1 MTNVI
6 TPDVFAPTSPAAVA
20 PRVAHIAPP
29 DDQEMWSYVAGDGKR
44 FLQFSALSR
53 MFLGGALVFLAL
65 RGDWLLLLLP
75 FGVGIVLGGLI
86 NLVWSTQIQPFD
98 REAHRQRVA
107 AATTAAASTGRWSVD
122 VFICTCGEDP
132 AIVENTIM
140 HATALQHAGPINVF
154 VLDDRGIDA
163 VRDAAALWGAQY
175 VARPDRGWM
184 KKAGN
189 LRHGYEQSS
198 GDMIIVLDA
207 DFAVRPDFLTQTLP
221 YFDDPA
227 LGILQTPQFF
237 RTSRDNWVERGAA
250 AQQEQFYRIG
260 LRARDRRNGAICVGT
275 NAVYRRSAL
284 DERGGMALLEHSE
297 DIFTGM
303 KVVDAGYRVDY
314 LPLPLASGS
323 TPDNTAALA
332 SQQYRWARGNFAL
345 AGTPLFKRMT
355 LSPMQRLGLWDGW
368 IFYVTSALSPLVALF
383 VPIVSLA
390 EAPEAITLAPAAM
403 VLPALFTEFYLQP
416 KWLHLSDGRA
426 SRRVGLISQAAHLY
440 ALRDHLTD
448 RDQEWI
454 PTGGARPS
462 DRKHGTDRIPDQIA
476 TGAMWGFT
484 ITMLLLGVRV
494 ATGWSIVDLA
504 PVGVLAALAL
514 PAALGTTRPA
524 VTVHRDPDAP
534 AADAGRD
541 PFLDVVRAA
550 SIVRVIFWHALGF
563 WWISWTFAAMPAVFY
578 VSGAVLAKSM
588 RKSSCWTVVKG
599 RLRRLVPPYL
609 AFVCIG
615 MAGVLLAAP
624 EVLADSTSSVVS
636 WFVPYRAPAPL
647 AWEEGWLST
656 PLWFLRA
663 LVIVLLLTPLVRP
676 IGQRLAGWLMFCCW
690 LGSLFALDWWVNQQT
705 TEMATGIVRGV
716 ADIVCFGGFFALGVS
731 AHHLRY
737 KLSRS
742 WRWRLAVLF
751 GAGGVAAALVSP
763 PIDRVV
769 NNSYVLL
776 GLVGLA
782 WLLVMLAMEDQMR
795 HLGTLPALKRFVGW
809 ITDGSMSIYL
819 WHTLAL
825 VFAYY
830 VVGAPTSPGQYVI
843 LAAVFVVVLVSVV
856 AAVRPLESLFAGDRS
871 GVPRLRLL
879 PIAMLVAG
887 LAVVV
892 TQPTLFPRSSEV
904 FGPPTPSGRPPFGVD
919 GDRTGAGA
927 GAVGAGAGAVGDGG
941 STEVDA
947 AEMARNGDAWLKGH
961 GVAGAAVIEIGAT
974 TGEDPVL
981 VTYGDAV
988 GDATPATPTT
998 PTTSTVGDV
1007 AALDPN
1013 EQFEALSLTKTM
1025 VAAVALQLV
1034 DEGVLTLDGPLPH
1047 IEGIASD
1054 VTDTLTLRRL
1064 LSHSTGL
1071 KDYRENTNY
1080 RPDMILTPVDAVN
1093 LAISQSDLTSNETSY
1108 AAPNFLLAGLAIESV
1123 TETPLSEVLQERIF
1137 TPFGLDDTEMVNNTR
1152 EGFVGHGSGGVV
1164 STLGD
1169 MAHWYDQLM
1178 RQHSVLSDE
1187 MFDEMVWGGNVYQ
1200 KNAGLG
1206 SWRHCPCDPP
1216 SEEVPEPYLYTFHDG
1231 GDVRLV
1237 YIPSRDVV
1245 LAMRFSKPLYDEDQI
1260 VGDIDDFVFA
1270 VADRR
1275 GPPVVD

>member
-1 MTNVI
+1 MTNVL

-20 PRVAHIAPP
+20 ERVAHIAPP
-29 DDQEMWSYVAGDGKR
+29 DDREMWSYVAGDGKR

-75 FGVGIVLGGLI
+75 FGVGIVLGGMI

-98 REAHRQRVA
+98 REVHRQRVA
-107 AATTAAASTGRWSVD
+107 AATEVSAAGTASAARWSVD

-140 HATALQHAGPINVF
+140 HATALRHPGAIRVF
-154 VLDDRGIDA
+154 VLDDRGIEA
-163 VRDAAALWGAQY
+163 IRDAATLWGAEY
-175 VARPDRGWM
+175 IARPDRGWM

-198 GDMIIVLDA
+198 GDMIVVLDA
-207 DFAVRPDFLTQTLP
+207 DFAVRPDFLAHTLA

-390 EAPEAITLAPAAM
+390 EAPEAITLTPAAM

-426 SRRVGLISQAAHLY
+426 SRRVGLISQVAHLY

-454 PTGGARPS
+454 PTGGARPT

-476 TGAMWGFT
+476 TGAMWGFA

-494 ATGWSIVDLA
+494 ATGWSLVDLA
-504 PVGVLAALAL
+504 PVGVLAAIAL

-524 VTVHRDPDAP
+524 VTIRRQP
-534 AADAGRD
+534 AAPVPDAGRD
-541 PFLDVVRAA
+541 SFLDVVRAL

-588 RKSSCWTVVKG
+588 RKTDCWTVVKG

-609 AFVCIG
+609 AFICIG
-615 MAGVLLAAP
+615 MAGVLIAEP
-624 EVLADSTSSVVS
+624 SVLEDSTASVVS
-636 WFVPYRAPAPL
+636 WLVPYRAPAPL
-647 AWEEGWLST
+647 AWEDGWLST

-663 LVIVLLLTPLVRP
+663 LVLVLLLTPVLRP
-676 IGQRLAGWLMFCCW
+676 IGRRLPGALLFPCW
-690 LGSLFALDWWVNQQT
+690 LGLLVALDWWVNEQT
-705 TEMATGIVRGV
+705 TEMATGIVRGM
-716 ADIVCFGGFFALGVS
+716 ADIVCFGGFFALGAG

-737 KLSRS
+737 KLSRA
-742 WRWRLAVLF
+742 WRWWLAALF
-751 GAGGVAAALVSP
+751 GAAGVGAALMSP
-763 PIDRVV
+763 PIDWVV

-776 GLVGLA
+776 GLVGLS

-795 HLGTLPALKRFVGW
+795 HLGSLPALKRFVGW

-830 VVGAPTSPGQYVI
+830 IVGAPTSPGQYVI
-843 LAAVFVVVLVSVV
+843 LASVFVVVLVSVV

-871 GVPRLRLL
+871 GTPRIRLVPTALL
-879 PIAMLVAG
+879 IAG
-887 LAVVV
+887 LAIVVS
-892 TQPTLFPRSSEV
+892 QPTLFPKSSEV

-919 GDRTGAGA
+919 GAGGAADAA
-927 GAVGAGAGAVGDGG
+927 GDAGSAD
-941 STEVDA
+941 VDA
-947 AEMARNGDAWLKGH
+947 AEMAASGDAWLRGH
-961 GVAGAAVIEIGAT
+961 DVDAAAVIEIG
-974 TGEDPVL
+974 
-981 VTYGDAV
+981 
-988 GDATPATPTT
+988 TPTGNEPELVMYGEANGRT
-998 PTTSTVGDV
+998 AGEVVDGETLIADE
-1007 AALDPN
+1007 AALDAN

-1034 DEGVLTLDGPLPH
+1034 DEGTLTLDGPLPS
-1047 IEGIASD
+1047 IEGIPDD
-1054 VTDTLTLRRL
+1054 VTDALTLRRL

-1071 KDYRENTNY
+1071 TDYRENSGY

-1093 LAISQSDLTSNETSY
+1093 LAVSESDLTSTRTNY
-1108 AAPNFLLAGLAIESV
+1108 AAPNFLLAGLVIESV
-1123 TETPLSEVLQERIF
+1123 TETPLSEVLQQRIF

-1152 EGFVGHGSGGVV
+1152 EGFVGHASGGVV
-1164 STLGD
+1164 STLAD

-1178 RQHSVLSDE
+1178 RQRTVLSPE
-1187 MFDEMVWGGNVYQ
+1187 MIDEMVWGGNVYQ
-1200 KNAGLG
+1200 NNAGLG

-1216 SEEVPEPYLYTFHDG
+1216 SAEYPEPYLYTFHDG

-1245 LAMRFSKPLYDEDQI
+1245 LAMRFSKPLYDADQI

-1275 GPPVVD
+1275 GAPVTE